1 MSEEKK
7 TYYERNKEKCLAQAR
22 EYQKAHVQE
31 YKDYWKVY
39 YQENKDKLREQ
50 RKEYYRLHPRKKP
63 SKPRPY
69 RPKKPTG
76 NPIGRPRKPESE
88 KKVRLPKVKEIKIE
102 PPSPPPEPE
111 EPPLVIEHGP
121 VVVSFR

>member
-7 TYYERNKEKCLAQAR
+7 TYYERNREKCLAQAR
-22 EYQKAHVQE
+22 EYQKAHAQD

-50 RKEYYRLHPRKKP
+50 RREYRRLHPRPKKE
-63 SKPRPY
+63 RPA
-69 RPKKPTG
+69 RKRKPTG

-88 KKVRLPKVKEIKIE
+88 KKLRIPKLKEVKIE

-111 EPPLVIEHGP
+111 EPPLFIDNRP
-121 VVVSFR
+121 VVVSFD